1 MGGSAPSVTYNPPP
15 KDDSFARFLE
25 YQQQKETIADQ
36 RAATERAEQKAAEA
50 ARKRTGA
57 FNYAGLRS
65 GIEAQMRQGLLGYET
80 ATQQLRD
87 YATKYDLSPS
97 DKIDLSSYVSK
108 NKDIQDLVTE
118 VRKEGLSKDEETWL
132 AAANKQYGKNAKDLG
147 EFSEQEIGDVHYN
160 LYGKDENRSGVSFLG
175 ANPEQDIA
183 NLTDI
188 YTKELLPGRRQTGIG
203 AAYEEILGR
212 QATEEEKTKATERFN
227 QGYYT
232 SNQDLRDALYKGT
245 EYQKKFN
252 QSYLDNYYDTKYG
265 KQTVDEKG
273 ERTGQRT
280 FKFSKELMPTMG
292 NAQAGDLAKRT
303 GITTPNF
310 GDSFQGTPAE
320 LEEAQQNIRDSR
332 QFLYSAGLTNLQGEI
347 DKETQKLK
355 TEGSKEL
362 AKIQS
367 QGSIYNSLVGSFNF

>member
-1 MGGSAPSVTYNPPP
+1 MGGGAPSVTYNPPP
-15 KDDSFARFLE
+15 KDDTFSKFLE
-25 YQQQKETIADQ
+25 YQQRKESLADE
-36 RAATERAEQKAAEA
+36 RAATERAEQKASDD
-50 ARKRTGA
+50 ARKAAGA
-57 FNYAGLRS
+57 AGYAGLRQ
-65 GIEAQMRQGLLGYET
+65 GVTNQLRQGLVGYED
-80 ATQQLRD
+80 ATSRLRD
-87 YATKYDLSPS
+87 YATKYDMTPPEE
-97 DKIDLSSYVSK
+97 D
-108 NKDIQDLVTE
+108 VT
-118 VRKEGLSKDEETWL
+118 
-132 AAANKQYGKNAKDLG
+132 
-147 EFSEQEIGDVHYN
+147 
-160 LYGKDENRSGVSFLG
+160 
-175 ANPEQDIA
+175 

-203 AAYEEILGR
+203 AAYEEVLGR
-212 QATEEEKTKATERFN
+212 QATEEEKTKATERFG

-232 SNQDLRDALYKGT
+232 SNQDLRDTLYKGT

-252 QSYLDNYYDTKYG
+252 QGYLDNYYDTKYG

-273 ERTGQRT
+273 DRTGQRT
-280 FKFSKELMPTMG
+280 FKFSKDLMPTMG
-292 NAQAGDLAKRT
+292 NVQSGDLAKRT
-303 GITTPNF
+303 GITAPNF